1 MNPPPL
7 PSTTGSRLARVGLWL
22 QLAPLIGIADTVRLL
37 WKALHPVLANIR
49 TSGITDPFVMARMM
63 NDVIKASLTS
73 SLTGTVISF
82 IGAAL
87 IFIAYFKY
95 QHRPRWAAIFLIAFV
110 VLGIISLA
118 FAFLPAPDLR

>member
-7 PSTTGSRLARVGLWL
+7 PSTTGSRLARAGLWL
-22 QLAPLIGIADTVRLL
+22 QLAPLIGIADTARLL
-37 WKALHPVLANIR
+37 WKALHPVLAKIR

-82 IGAAL
+82 IGAVL

-95 QHRPRWAAIFLIAFV
+95 QHRPRWATGFLIAFV
-110 VLGIISLA
+110 ILGIMSLL
-118 FAFLPAPDLR
+118 FASIPIPKLT